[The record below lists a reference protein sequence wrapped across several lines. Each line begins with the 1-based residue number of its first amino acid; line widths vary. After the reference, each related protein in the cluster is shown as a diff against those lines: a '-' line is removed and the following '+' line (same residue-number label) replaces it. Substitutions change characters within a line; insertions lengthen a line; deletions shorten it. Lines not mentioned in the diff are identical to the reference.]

1 MTTIKLGQV
10 LWDDSIPPSCWSSQS
25 SPSSSKFWRHQSR
38 QHHCSIGV
46 TFNSMLFFAPHVQ
59 KVASKAAAS
68 LYALRILTAH
78 SLDGQ
83 ALWEVTQ
90 ATLVA
95 QLLYA
100 SSAWSGFVKSEERTK
115 LQLILDKASRYG
127 IYQRISEPLP
137 SYLNHQMTSYLIHSV
152 INNPD
157 HVLCSLLPPS
167 RNTGYNLRKLN
178 HGLSLPTVHSI
189 TA

>member
-1 MTTIKLGQV
+1 
-10 LWDDSIPPSCWSSQS
+10 
-25 SPSSSKFWRHQSR
+25 
-38 QHHCSIGV
+38 
-46 TFNSMLFFAPHVQ
+46 MLSFPHHVQ

-68 LYALRILTAH
+68 LYALRMLKAH
-78 SLDGQ
+78 GLDGQ

-100 SSAWSGFVKSEERTK
+100 SSGWSGFVKSEERTK
-115 LQLILDKASRYG
+115 LQLILNKASRYG
-127 IYQRISEPLP
+127 FLSAYFGTIDELFESSDDTLF
-137 SYLNHQMTSYLIHSV
+137 NSV

-167 RNTGYNLRKLN
+167 KKTDTICAN
-178 HGLSLPTVHSI
+178 SI
-189 TA
+189 ID

>member
-1 MTTIKLGQV
+1 
-10 LWDDSIPPSCWSSQS
+10 
-25 SPSSSKFWRHQSR
+25 
-38 QHHCSIGV
+38 
-46 TFNSMLFFAPHVQ
+46 MLFFAPHVQ

-68 LYALRILTAH
+68 LYALRMFKAH
-78 SLDGQ
+78 GLDGQ

-90 ATLVA
+90 LATLVA

-127 IYQRISEPLP
+127 IYQRISELLP

-178 HGLSLPTVHSI
+178 HGLSLPTLQYIVLWLDLLVFGHI
-189 TA
+189 TFPSPDNYSTIPHISLCLKALLG

>member
-1 MTTIKLGQV
+1 
-10 LWDDSIPPSCWSSQS
+10 
-25 SPSSSKFWRHQSR
+25 
-38 QHHCSIGV
+38 
-46 TFNSMLFFAPHVQ
+46 MLFFAPHVQ